1 MKAEKMDKTEEKFL
15 LLYMGQTW
23 EEMRHL
29 ENLRERVSVLM
40 LTIASI
46 ISGFVVQQ
54 KFSPET
60 KIMVWFVIVL
70 GIVGIIMGLKIFQIH
85 QMGQKRLD
93 KWNEYLES
101 KCGDSPK
108 ILELRKKA
116 DLENKKDFKLVSKI
130 PHNFFW
136 TILYIFIIGIGIVML
151 TMIKD
156 NPDVIKKPD
165 LSKSMEVIENTK
177 TNYSQKPLHTDTSNN
192 KPEK

>member
-1 MKAEKMDKTEEKFL
+1 MDKTEEKFL
-15 LLYMGQTW
+15 LFYMGQTW
-23 EEMRHL
+23 DEMRHL
-29 ENLRERVSVLM
+29 ENLRERVSVLI

-54 KFSPET
+54 KFSPDT

-70 GIVGIIMGLKIFQIH
+70 GIAGIIMGLKIFQIH

-93 KWNEYLES
+93 KWNKYLES

-177 TNYSQKPLHTDTSNN
+177 TNYSQKPLHTDTFNN